1 MTIDSQGIMV
11 KFNKT
16 DRVILTVSTLI
27 VILYSYFLYYDSF
40 LFNAEN
46 SSYKQ
51 IGVLSLS
58 ANDVRRKSVESF
70 LWSPAKTQQTLHEKD
85 SIFTGE
91 KSKAELLLNDGSL
104 IKLEENSLVI
114 LSMKEGDL
122 ELNLKYGEIQT
133 ELKDL
138 AKLQIKSDKENL
150 SEFANSNSNP
160 RYHYLQ
166 LSFIFIFSILRFTH

>member
-1 MTIDSQGIMV
+1 MTIDSLEFMI

-27 VILYSYFLYYDSF
+27 VMLYSYFLYDDSF

-46 SSYKQ
+46 SSYRQ

-91 KSKAELLLNDGSL
+91 QSKAEVLLNDGSV
-104 IKLEENSLVI
+104 IKLEEN
-114 LSMKEGDL
+114 
-122 ELNLKYGEIQT
+122 
-133 ELKDL
+133 
-138 AKLQIKSDKENL
+138 
-150 SEFANSNSNP
+150 
-160 RYHYLQ
+160 
-166 LSFIFIFSILRFTH
+166 LRMV